1 MFKFRTPLLKCME
14 RRDTL
19 ILAIAGILAIVA
31 GLTLASLLGV
41 EIGFLQG
48 GIYPPGIIGPT
59 GIYPP

>member
-1 MFKFRTPLLKCME
+1 ME

-31 GLTLASLLGV
+31 GLTLASLLGL
-41 EIGFLQG
+41 EIGLLQG
-48 GIYPPGIIGPT
+48 SIVTT

>member
-1 MFKFRTPLLKCME
+1 ME
-14 RRDTL
+14 RRDAL
-19 ILAIAGILAIVA
+19 IIAIAGILAIVA
-31 GLTLASLLGV
+31 GLTLASLLGI

>member
-1 MFKFRTPLLKCME
+1 ME

-19 ILAIAGILAIVA
+19 IIAIAGILAIVA

-48 GIYPPGIIGPT
+48 NIVTNGIYPP
-59 GIYPP
+59 